1 MAVHINHLN
10 GGFLL
15 SGENMATREQLQQ
28 ALQNPNA
35 RKMLDV
41 IAQAEGVK
49 NGYNTLFG
57 NGRFDN
63 LSQHPNI
70 SKSFRQ
76 TDGKTNSTTAAGRY
90 QFLNRT
96 WNNVAKR
103 YGLNDFSPQNQ
114 DLGAL
119 ALIAGRGA
127 LNDVLK
133 GDFTSA
139 VKKLGSEW
147 ASLPTSPYAQNKR
160 SWDFINAATGGRS
173 QAQPPSDPYKISASD
188 MSKRLGKPAQVQ
200 PASDPYSISAQD
212 MGTRL
217 GKPAQ
222 AEPMAVQPTADPY
235 HISAD
240 QMASRL
246 QRG

>member
-1 MAVHINHLN
+1 
-10 GGFLL
+10 
-15 SGENMATREQLQQ
+15 MATREQLQQ

-70 SKSFRQ
+70 AKSFRQ

-96 WNNVAKR
+96 WRGLAKQ

-127 LNDVLK
+127 LNDVLN
-133 GDFTSA
+133 GDFTGA
-139 VKKLGSEW
+139 IKKLGPVW
-147 ASLPTSPYAQNKR
+147 ASLPTSPYAQHKR
-160 SWDFINAATGGRS
+160 SWDFINAATGGRGQS
-173 QAQPPSDPYKISASD
+173 QPPSDPYKISASD

-217 GKPAQ
+217 GKPTQ
-222 AEPMAVQPTADPY
+222 AEPMGVQPTADPY

>member
-1 MAVHINHLN
+1 
-10 GGFLL
+10 
-15 SGENMATREQLQQ
+15 MATREQLQQ

-49 NGYNTLFG
+49 HGYNTLFG

-70 SKSFRQ
+70 AKGFRQ

-147 ASLPTSPYAQNKR
+147 ASLPSSPYAQNKR
-160 SWDFINAATGGRS
+160 SWDFINAATGGRGQS
-173 QAQPPSDPYKISASD
+173 QPSRQFVSGNDLYKVLPQLKQPQEQSQTAQQAPQRDFVSGDDLYSVLPQ
-188 MSKRLGKPAQVQ
+188 LKPQQAETA
-200 PASDPYSISAQD
+200 P
-212 MGTRL
+212 
-217 GKPAQ
+217 Q
-222 AEPMAVQPTADPY
+222 AEPQGRQFVSGDELFKVLPQLA
-235 HISAD
+235 
-240 QMASRL
+240 